1 MQAQDQPTSNSSSI
15 SIRSVPLELLGEAF
29 AAVLSGTRSPCDI
42 PDTLVLLNLVCKTWW
57 NAAMATPRLWSS
69 LGVDLRDGM
78 DFQQVARWLS
88 RAGNAPKFLTVDTGM
103 GCDHSDALGCLVV
116 ASGFTDFLSTGP
128 SLYRTGETD
137 CYAYLSTH
145 LKAVDF
151 PTAQDSCRGHPSNE
165 DHRHLVAT
173 SLHIDQELNEKD
185 ARLMKKG
192 TCIRNMLAKLTE
204 FTLPLFWPTTLIRK
218 LQTLKL
224 RLDVQDPERYGT
236 TVPFS
241 SPDGPLV
248 LPHLRILR
256 IHEIQLDLGWDLQI
270 LRLFKTPSLEELDVF
285 FSNLDNNFE
294 DDPEGWDF
302 GDEVGELVKRSGC
315 QGTFKR
321 LRISNIYLSSRG
333 FERMLQGLPGL
344 THLTLDYIN
353 SDSRIFLEPTF
364 LPKNNPP
371 PFVLNLQVLEFIHLE
386 NPFFRYQDVCEF
398 VLARVDS
405 GLAFREL
412 TIELASARRTRNGRH
427 PNESLRKKG
436 VAVQI
441 NFGISP

>member
-1 MQAQDQPTSNSSSI
+1 
-15 SIRSVPLELLGEAF
+15 
-29 AAVLSGTRSPCDI
+29 
-42 PDTLVLLNLVCKTWW
+42 
-57 NAAMATPRLWSS
+57 
-69 LGVDLRDGM
+69 
-78 DFQQVARWLS
+78 
-88 RAGNAPKFLTVDTGM
+88 
-103 GCDHSDALGCLVV
+103 
-116 ASGFTDFLSTGP
+116 
-128 SLYRTGETD
+128 
-137 CYAYLSTH
+137 
-145 LKAVDF
+145 
-151 PTAQDSCRGHPSNE
+151 
-165 DHRHLVAT
+165 
-173 SLHIDQELNEKD
+173 
-185 ARLMKKG
+185 
-192 TCIRNMLAKLTE
+192 
-204 FTLPLFWPTTLIRK
+204 
-218 LQTLKL
+218 
-224 RLDVQDPERYGT
+224 
-236 TVPFS
+236 
-241 SPDGPLV
+241 
-248 LPHLRILR
+248 
-256 IHEIQLDLGWDLQI
+256 LDLGWDLQI

-285 FSNLDNNFE
+285 FSNLDDNFE

-427 PNESLRKKG
+427 PNESKHAKSLRKKG